1 VSKQAYKL
9 GGKLEGFQ
17 WFCPKCLVDWGSMK
31 PTVLDLENELKVLQA
46 EASKVPL
53 LEQALNEI
61 QATVKE
67 LASTIDFLTSD
78 HTSTTPA
85 PPKSI
90 PTDLTTYDTAKRLY

>member
-1 VSKQAYKL
+1 
-9 GGKLEGFQ
+9 
-17 WFCPKCLVDWGSMK
+17 MK

-90 PTDLTTYDTAKRLY
+90 PTDLTTYDTAKRLYWRTQT